1 MSVTRTLE
9 IQRYLDLDEQTM
21 AILRN
26 FDIDWNCG
34 TRFILALV
42 RSGITGKAVAESLSD
57 ALFDYKIMC
66 QQGVSDYER
75 LYYVLSQL
83 FIKLKERG
91 SAVPDDV
98 VAGLC
103 DVATIPTPIKEYLLN
118 G

>member
-9 IQRYLDLDEQTM
+9 IQRHLGLDEASM

-34 TRFILALV
+34 TRFLLAMVKKGLH
-42 RSGITGKAVAESLSD
+42 GAAVSAALSD
-57 ALFDYKIMC
+57 VLFEYKILC

-75 LYYVLSQL
+75 LYYVLSQM
-83 FIKLKERG
+83 FSKLQEKGQPVSSE
-91 SAVPDDV
+91 V

-103 DVATIPTPIKEYLLN
+103 DEALVPVQIKEHLLN